1 MITIYMGFIGW
12 FLIVLA
18 IAIVVG
24 LAIFFSTGIYHV
36 RKGRIYIIEK
46 YNEYYK
52 TLEPGW
58 YYFMPLVYHRRAWY
72 KTDIQVQTFHL
83 NNGNVIN
90 LYYRIADVA
99 KYHYTAIKVFD
110 KLMDVVNNN
119 DDLDDQ
125 LFREAF
131 QEIGLEYIKVERAST
146 NV

>member
-1 MITIYMGFIGW
+1 MITIYMGFVGW

-24 LAIFFSTGIYHV
+24 VAMFFASGIYHV

-52 TLEPGW
+52 TLGPGW

-72 KTDIQVQTFHL
+72 KSGTQVSTFHL
-83 NNGNVIN
+83 ENGNVIN

-99 KYHYTAIKVFD
+99 KYHYAAIKVFD
-110 KLMDVVNNN
+110 KLMEVVNSNEDLQ
-119 DDLDDQ
+119 DDM
-125 LFREAF
+125 FKEAF
-131 QEIGLEYIKVERAST
+131 AEIGLEYIKVERAST